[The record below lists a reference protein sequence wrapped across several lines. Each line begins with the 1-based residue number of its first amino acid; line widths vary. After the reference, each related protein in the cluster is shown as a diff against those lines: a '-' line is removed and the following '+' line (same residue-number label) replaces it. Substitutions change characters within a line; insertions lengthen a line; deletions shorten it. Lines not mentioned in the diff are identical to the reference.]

1 MSTETSRIDQVISP
15 ARRELWYRSY
25 RRFANQPMSV
35 IGLLIV
41 VTITIAAV
49 FAPYIAPYPEHAG
62 SFTDFANAFQ
72 QPSLEHPLGTDDVG
86 RDILTRVLFG
96 YRIALTLVVVV
107 LGLGVP
113 VGVTL
118 GLTAGYAGGWID
130 TIIMRVTDTFL
141 ALPPL
146 VLALAIASAFEPT
159 LEVAMFAIASLWWT
173 WYARLARGLAA
184 SQSDEEYIQAAKI
197 SGASTSHILFRE
209 LLPNCLSPLLV
220 KATLD
225 AGIVVLTGASLSFI
239 GLGVQPPKPG
249 LGTMVANG
257 TNFLPTDW
265 WIAIMPGIAIFILV
279 MGFNMLGDGLRDL
292 FDVEVEQ

>member
-1 MSTETSRIDQVISP
+1 
-15 ARRELWYRSY
+15 
-25 RRFANQPMSV
+25 MSV
-35 IGLLIV
+35 IGLIIV

-62 SFTDFANAFQ
+62 TFTDFANAFQ

-96 YRIALTLVVVV
+96 YRIALTLVAVV

-239 GLGVQPPKPG
+239 GLGVQPPQPG